1 MPVITVPFIGTLAEH
16 LADLPQ
22 AQQQAFWRLYDLRM
36 SHGQLRAPVSMQQ
49 WLQRQFGSVDAV
61 TTQRIVRVTNRVT
74 LEDVLYNALRSRR
87 PIQMSDSSA
96 LMERLA
102 QAGDD
107 DPLADPDT
115 TTPEDPFG
123 RVRGAHSVT
132 AANVAKLDAHSGVIV
147 FDTYN
152 PLRFDEPGV
161 VDSFRV
167 GWEWA
172 QRAHQSDPAAVYYML
187 IWNCLWRAG
196 ASLLHG
202 HAQTL
207 LGRGQHYGKVESLR
221 RSACAYA
228 AANPGRS
235 YFDDLF
241 AAHEALGLGFEV
253 DGVRVLAHVTPLKEK
268 ETLVM
273 APPFHE
279 ALPGTVYQVL
289 ACLRDHLGVRSFN
302 LALHQ
307 PPIAPVG
314 EDWSGFPNI
323 VRIVDRGDPL
333 SQTSDFGTM
342 ELYGASVVSSDPFAL
357 AQALREA
364 VA

>member
-1 MPVITVPFIGTLAEH
+1 MPVIAAPFIGTLAEH
-16 LADLPQ
+16 VAELPE
-22 AQQQAFWRLYDLRM
+22 AQQQAFQRLYDVRV
-36 SHGQLRAPVSMQQ
+36 SYGQLRAPIGMQQ

-61 TTQRIVRVTNRVT
+61 ATQRIVRVTNRVT

-87 PIQMSDSSA
+87 PIQMNDGSE
-96 LMERLA
+96 LMQWLA
-102 QAGDD
+102 QAGSD
-107 DPLADPDT
+107 DPLADPEE

-123 RVRGAHSVT
+123 RVRGAHSIT

-147 FDTYN
+147 FDEYN
-152 PLRFDEPGV
+152 PLVFDRSSV
-161 VDSFRV
+161 TDCFDV

-172 QRAHQSDPAAVYYML
+172 RQANQYDPAAVYYML

-207 LGRGQHYGKVESLR
+207 LGRGQHYGKVEALR
-221 RSACAYA
+221 RTAGGYSAG
-228 AANPGRS
+228 PGRS

-241 AAHEALGLGFEV
+241 AVHESLGLGFEV
-253 DGVRVLAHVTPLKEK
+253 DGVRIMAHLTPLKEK

-273 APPFHE
+273 APPFHQN
-279 ALPGTVYQVL
+279 LPGAVYQVL
-289 ACLRDHLGVRSFN
+289 ACLRDRMNVRSFN
-302 LALHQ
+302 LALYQ
-307 PPIAPVG
+307 APIAPVA

-357 AQALREA
+357 AEALREM
-364 VA
+364 VV

>member
-1 MPVITVPFIGTLAEH
+1 
-16 LADLPQ
+16 
-22 AQQQAFWRLYDLRM
+22 
-36 SHGQLRAPVSMQQ
+36 MQQ

-61 TTQRIVRVTNRVT
+61 TTQRIVRVTNKVT

-87 PIQMSDSSA
+87 PIQMNDGSV

-102 QAGDD
+102 QADGD
-107 DPLADPDT
+107 DPLADPEAT
-115 TTPEDPFG
+115 TLQDPWG
-123 RVRGAHSVT
+123 RVQGAHSIT

-152 PLRFDEPGV
+152 PLRFDEQAV
-161 VDSFRV
+161 LDCFEV

-172 QRAHQSDPAAVYYML
+172 RRGHQTDTAAVYYML

-207 LGRGQHYGKVESLR
+207 LGRGQHYGKVETLR
-221 RSACAYA
+221 RAAHAYA

-241 AAHEALGLGFEV
+241 EAHETLGLGFEV
-253 DGVRVLAHVTPLKEK
+253 GGVRVLAHVTPLKEK
-268 ETLVM
+268 EALVI
-273 APPFHE
+273 APPFHQG
-279 ALPGTVYQVL
+279 LPATVYQVS
-289 ACLRDHLGVRSFN
+289 ACLRDRMGVRSFN

-307 PPIAPVG
+307 PPIAPVA